1 LSHLI
6 YFTNCWVGESNGCI
20 DEVNVVVQ
28 EAPGKVALGALDG
41 VMTAEDL
48 YFR

>member
-1 LSHLI
+1 LI